1 MRTSGGGRGRARG
14 RGAVRRR
21 GGTPRKKAV
30 RRGGGRAKPI
40 GSALLVDIGNTRIK
54 WARLQ
59 DGRLGRQFAE
69 PFAGWKARDFAQR
82 VFGLPASGGGS
93 ASGRRAGRSSRAG
106 RARAGGDIDRVI
118 VSSVAGSRVNEVF
131 TDAARHAHGPKPEFV
146 TSQRQAGGVSTA
158 YVEPWRLG
166 VDRFVMAIGAHR
178 LAKGRAACV
187 ISIGTALTIDLVDA
201 RGRHRGGAIVPA
213 PPLMVDSLLT
223 RTVGIRR
230 RAGGVDGSAS
240 SGSSGE
246 GVGGDGQGG
255 GARGSSRSI
264 FARTTREAI
273 EEGALLAAAAAVD
286 RGIEEARRAVG
297 HSPVVLL
304 TGGGAGSV
312 APLIQRPY
320 WSVPDLVLQGLAV
333 LANEGRPP
341 SRES

>member
-1 MRTSGGGRGRARG
+1 LSTAR
-14 RGAVRRR
+14 RSAATRPRRSAA
-21 GGTPRKKAV
+21 KA
-30 RRGGGRAKPI
+30 AFK
-40 GSALLVDIGNTRIK
+40 GSVLLVDIGNTRIK
-54 WARLQ
+54 WAQLR

-69 PFAGWKARDFAQR
+69 PFAGWKAKDFARR
-82 VFGLPASGGGS
+82 VFGLPASGAGS
-93 ASGRRAGRSSRAG
+93 GHRAKRSSRKG
-106 RARAGGDIDRVI
+106 GVSVGGDIDRVI
-118 VSSVAGSRVNEVF
+118 VSSVAGARVNKVF
-131 TDAARHAHGPKPEFV
+131 TEAARHAHGPKPEFV
-146 TSQRQAGGVSTA
+146 ASQREAGGVSTA

-166 VDRFVMAIGAHR
+166 VDRFVMAIGAHQ

-223 RTVGIRR
+223 KTDGIRR
-230 RAGGVDGSAS
+230 RAGGSEGS
-240 SGSSGE
+240 SGSDGE
-246 GVGGDGQGG
+246 GLSP
-255 GARGSSRSI
+255 ARGSSRSI

-304 TGGGAGSV
+304 TGGGANSV

-333 LANEGRPP
+333 LANAGRPP
-341 SRES
+341 SRGS

>member
-1 MRTSGGGRGRARG
+1 LSTAR
-14 RGAVRRR
+14 RSAATRPRRSAA
-21 GGTPRKKAV
+21 KA
-30 RRGGGRAKPI
+30 AFK
-40 GSALLVDIGNTRIK
+40 GSVLLVDIGNTRIK
-54 WARLQ
+54 WAQLR

-69 PFAGWKARDFAQR
+69 PFAGWKAKDFARR
-82 VFGLPASGGGS
+82 VFGLPASGAGS
-93 ASGRRAGRSSRAG
+93 GHRAKRSSRKG
-106 RARAGGDIDRVI
+106 GVSVGGDIDRVI
-118 VSSVAGSRVNEVF
+118 VSSVAGARVNKVF
-131 TDAARHAHGPKPEFV
+131 TEAARHAHGPKPEFV
-146 TSQRQAGGVSTA
+146 ASQREAGGVSTA

-166 VDRFVMAIGAHR
+166 VDRFVMAIGAHQ

-223 RTVGIRR
+223 KTVGIRR

-246 GVGGDGQGG
+246 GEGGDGEGG